1 MTTTTIRDFLV
12 SLGYQVNKSSEQTFN
27 DSLKKTAENAV
38 KLGLA
43 IEAAAAAVTG
53 AVVKM
58 AQGMEQSYYQSKR
71 LGAAV
76 SDIKAVG
83 YAMSQVGGSAEGA
96 QQAMEGIADFIR
108 RLPGGKSYIQKL
120 IGSEADAS
128 NIPAVMGV
136 LAKKFASMPYA
147 NAKVQ
152 ANFIGIDD
160 NTLQAMIRDGGRYYD
175 EYQKLVK
182 KAGVNEDKLA
192 GDSQA
197 LMVKVRSLGLSFH
210 ILGQKIHQALIAK
223 AGPIIEKFKNWID
236 KNFDAITKS
245 VSQVA
250 EFILRLSDRIGAF
263 VSRAMEWYDKLDPK
277 SKNLANTVGGVAAAV
292 WAFNKAFGASP
303 VGIIV
308 SLAAAIALLYD
319 DYRRWKET
327 GDVGLVD
334 WSKWEPTI
342 QSVTKALE
350 TISGW
355 FKKLAGD
362 EDGSI
367 GGLQIAMG
375 AFATYMATNW
385 AASIL
390 ATFGRIRLGM
400 VGLAA
405 YIAYETH
412 KALNDNID
420 YDSLQKHIDAGDAKE
435 WHDEQVS
442 QNWFGKIVRRG
453 SNWFNRQLGRE
464 EPYDENLRTKG
475 VGGKSGQPT
484 RSIGEKDAGLVL
496 ENQNGTRNLPI
507 TKELRGILQ
516 SAAEK
521 NGVKVNVTS
530 GGQPIKG
537 TSTRRTGSTRHD
549 VGGGRLG
556 AADLNLIDIETGR
569 KLDMQNPADEKRI
582 ASFMADSVAGGAT
595 GIGMGLG
602 YMGSSTMHIGGGTRA
617 HWGGAPF
624 LPSALEEG
632 EKRKF
637 EAIKK
642 KRKEQEDFITD
653 RLSSIPDA
661 GLPMLDGPFAPAGA
675 PPTTPLLPH
684 NVANTSSASMS
695 MKTEIHIMGNA
706 DAKQVGG
713 AVEKAGGNL
722 LRNMQPAIR

>member
-1 MTTTTIRDFLV
+1 MTATTIRDFLV

-38 KLGLA
+38 KLGIA

-128 NIPAVMGV
+128 NIPAVLGV

-192 GDSQA
+192 DDSQA
-197 LMVKVRSLGLSFH
+197 LMVKVRSLGLSFQ
-210 ILGQKIHQALIAK
+210 ILGLKIHQALIAK
-223 AGPIIEKFKNWID
+223 AGPLIEKFKNWID

-263 VSRAMEWYDKLDPK
+263 VSRAMEGYDKLDPK

-453 SNWFNRQLGRE
+453 LNWGYRSVGKE

-475 VGGKSGQPT
+475 LS
-484 RSIGEKDAGLVL
+484 RKDAQLVS
-496 ENQNGTRNLPI
+496 ENQSGTRNLPI
-507 TKELRGILQ
+507 TNELRGILDN
-516 SAAEK
+516 AAK
-521 NGVKVNVTS
+521 RNGVKVNVTS
-530 GGQPIKG
+530 GGQPIIG
-537 TSTRRTGSTRHD
+537 TSTRRKGSTRHD

-556 AADLNLIDIETGR
+556 AADVQLIDLETGQ
-569 KLDMQNPADEKRI
+569 KLDIRKPGDAKRI
-582 ASFMADSVAGGAT
+582 ENFMADSVAGGAT
-595 GIGMGLG
+595 GLGMGSG
-602 YMGSSTMHIGGGTRA
+602 KNYMGPYTMHIGGGTRA

-624 LPSALEEG
+624 LASALKEG
-632 EKRKF
+632 EKRRTA
-637 EAIKK
+637 ESRK
-642 KRKEQEDFITD
+642 KREEQEAFIAD
-653 RLSSIPDA
+653 RLSSLPEG
-661 GLPMLDGPFAPAGA
+661 GLPMVDGPFAPASVQ
-675 PPTTPLLPH
+675 PTSPLMPG
-684 NVANTSSASMS
+684 NVANNSTANMNL
-695 MKTEIHIMGNA
+695 KVENNFMGA
-706 DAKQVGG
+706 TDAKQVQSG
-713 AVEKAGGNL
+713 VEKAGSSL

>member
-1 MTTTTIRDFLV
+1 MTATTIRDFLV
-12 SLGYQVNKSSEQTFN
+12 SLGYQVNKQSEQTFN

-182 KAGVNEDKLA
+182 KARVNEDKLA

-197 LMVKVRSLGLSFH
+197 LMVKVRSLGLSFQ
-210 ILGQKIHQALIAK
+210 ILGLKIHQALIAK
-223 AGPIIEKFKNWID
+223 AGPIIEKFKSWIE
-236 KNFDAITKS
+236 KNFDAITNT
-245 VSQVA
+245 VSRVA
-250 EFILRLSDRIGAF
+250 DVIMRLSDRIGVF
-263 VSRAMEWYDKLDPK
+263 VGRVMEWYDKLDPK
-277 SKNLANTVGGVAAAV
+277 SRNLVNTLAGVTAAV
-292 WAFNKAFGASP
+292 WLFNKAFGASP
-303 VGIIV
+303 VGIILQ
-308 SLAAAIALLYD
+308 LAAAIAVLYD

-367 GGLQIAMG
+367 GGLQIAMA
-375 AFATYMATNW
+375 AFATYMATKW
-385 AASIL
+385 ASSL
-390 ATFGRIRLGM
+390 LSTFSRVGLGWK
-400 VGLAA
+400 VLAA
-405 YIAYETH
+405 YVAYDLMKPPEQVIQDMSDRSAWVDNNVEDSWLGKLWGRTQNAVRGAVGLEPTRNEDGSIKRPRLNPNLPVGARQTAEG
-412 KALNDNID
+412 KALAPVQAKTGKPVMVAAEHQEQFQGFIEELEESGYKIKSLGGHDNRQNVNNPRRKSEHAHGNAID
-420 YDSLQKHIDAGDAKE
+420 INPLQNPNRSRTTDMPVDFVNKLAQKYGLGWGLNWKSVGDPMHFSAAPREGGRTLSEAELQKIRKERAQKQAAKK
-435 WHDEQVS
+435 Q
-442 QNWFGKIVRRG
+442 
-453 SNWFNRQLGRE
+453 
-464 EPYDENLRTKG
+464 
-475 VGGKSGQPT
+475 
-484 RSIGEKDAGLVL
+484 
-496 ENQNGTRNLPI
+496 
-507 TKELRGILQ
+507 
-516 SAAEK
+516 
-521 NGVKVNVTS
+521 
-530 GGQPIKG
+530 
-537 TSTRRTGSTRHD
+537 
-549 VGGGRLG
+549 
-556 AADLNLIDIETGR
+556 
-569 KLDMQNPADEKRI
+569 
-582 ASFMADSVAGGAT
+582 
-595 GIGMGLG
+595 
-602 YMGSSTMHIGGGTRA
+602 
-617 HWGGAPF
+617 
-624 LPSALEEG
+624 
-632 EKRKF
+632 
-637 EAIKK
+637 
-642 KRKEQEDFITD
+642 KEQEKFVTD
-653 RLSSIPDA
+653 RLSSLPDG
-661 GLPMLDGPFAPAGA
+661 GLPMIDGPFAPVGA
-675 PPTTPLLPH
+675 QPTSPLMPS
-684 NVANTSSASMS
+684 NVANNSTANMNL
-695 MKTEIHIMGNA
+695 KVENNFMGA
-706 DAKQVGG
+706 TDAKQVQSG
-713 AVEKAGGNL
+713 VEKAGGSL